1 MDSGEFFLGVA
12 AVRRSRSCF
21 CFRLI
26 NHINSF
32 FLSPFKSALLEVLVC
47 FKVYSYHTATLRK
60 EMHKMGHF
68 EPGALVG
75 KEDVAVS
82 TDLAARLLKNV
93 DDWAQIQKRM
103 DDCRNWLTPDVARL
117 TFPESFRRWCI
128 HPDQIGSS
136 SQFERTVANTG
147 IQKIIWPLGTHIHLH
162 ELMGFVDAALTEYQ
176 RRTGL
181 RDPGLSH

>member
-1 MDSGEFFLGVA
+1 
-12 AVRRSRSCF
+12 
-21 CFRLI
+21 
-26 NHINSF
+26 
-32 FLSPFKSALLEVLVC
+32 
-47 FKVYSYHTATLRK
+47 
-60 EMHKMGHF
+60 MGHF